1 MVTRVDHNGK
11 IFTDQVRKQKVASII
26 QTTTSRIR
34 GVVFYEVDGRLK
46 DNLNDR
52 SEDFM
57 AVAEAEFLDAAGAVI
72 GRTAFIC
79 VNKRHI
85 EWVMP
90 ADAVAQ
96 TPQPKNPKAN

>member
-26 QTTTSRIR
+26 QTTTCKIR
-34 GVVFYEVDGRLK
+34 GVLFCDVDGRLK

-52 SEDFM
+52 NEEFI
-57 AVAEAEFLDAAGAVI
+57 AVADAEFLNPAGDII

-79 VNKRHI
+79 VNKAHV
-85 EWVMP
+85 EWIMP
-90 ADAVAQ
+90 ADAVVEKS
-96 TPQPKNPKAN
+96 PN